1 MDNILGNA
9 NDVLNSMY
17 SQREQLKGIKGK
29 MMNIANQLGMS
40 QTVMRLINKR
50 SDQVYAFYKKYILNF
65 TRSYPTD
72 RFEVVD
78 SETYPWR
85 LAIIIKDVVFNDFF
99 SGQTYTLGWNV
110 SNNLHSLHNLEILRL
125 KTSLISVQ

>member
-50 SDQVYAFYKKYILNF
+50 SDQVNLYGFFIKYQFNISISYRMINCFRSGRLENLPETRYNINRSEFIRIFQDKLILWGGMFLTTFILFIIWKYYA
-65 TRSYPTD
+65 
-72 RFEVVD
+72 
-78 SETYPWR
+78 
-85 LAIIIKDVVFNDFF
+85 
-99 SGQTYTLGWNV
+99 
-110 SNNLHSLHNLEILRL
+110 
-125 KTSLISVQ
+125 

>member
-1 MDNILGNA
+1 MAYNRGREERERLFANSAGYQNQFNSHQNKETALDMEGAHHDRLGKANANMDNILGNA

-50 SDQVYAFYKKYILNF
+50 SDQVLWFL
-65 TRSYPTD
+65 
-72 RFEVVD
+72 
-78 SETYPWR
+78 
-85 LAIIIKDVVFNDFF
+85 
-99 SGQTYTLGWNV
+99 
-110 SNNLHSLHNLEILRL
+110 
-125 KTSLISVQ
+125 

>member
-50 SDQVYAFYKKYILNF
+50 SDQVNLYGFYKIFFQYSHVI
-65 TRSYPTD
+65 P
-72 RFEVVD
+72 
-78 SETYPWR
+78 
-85 LAIIIKDVVFNDFF
+85 NDGF
-99 SGQTYTLGWNV
+99 
-110 SNNLHSLHNLEILRL
+110 
-125 KTSLISVQ
+125 

>member
-1 MDNILGNA
+1 MDQNQSIGTNSGRGTTLNSDMDNILGNA

-50 SDQVYAFYKKYILNF
+50 SDQVI
-65 TRSYPTD
+65 
-72 RFEVVD
+72 
-78 SETYPWR
+78 
-85 LAIIIKDVVFNDFF
+85 
-99 SGQTYTLGWNV
+99 
-110 SNNLHSLHNLEILRL
+110 
-125 KTSLISVQ
+125 

>member
-50 SDQVYAFYKKYILNF
+50 SDQVYGFL
-65 TRSYPTD
+65 
-72 RFEVVD
+72 
-78 SETYPWR
+78 
-85 LAIIIKDVVFNDFF
+85 
-99 SGQTYTLGWNV
+99 
-110 SNNLHSLHNLEILRL
+110 
-125 KTSLISVQ
+125 

>member
-50 SDQVYAFYKKYILNF
+50 SDQVNLYGFYKISILYSHIIPNDKWF
-65 TRSYPTD
+65 SKWSTRKLT
-72 RFEVVD
+72 R
-78 SETYPWR
+78 
-85 LAIIIKDVVFNDFF
+85 N
-99 SGQTYTLGWNV
+99 
-110 SNNLHSLHNLEILRL
+110 SL
-125 KTSLISVQ
+125 

>member
-50 SDQVYAFYKKYILNF
+50 SDQVNMWYLYGFFIIYAFPY
-65 TRSYPTD
+65 
-72 RFEVVD
+72 
-78 SETYPWR
+78 R
-85 LAIIIKDVVFNDFF
+85 LH
-99 SGQTYTLGWNV
+99 GPGC
-110 SNNLHSLHNLEILRL
+110 E
-125 KTSLISVQ
+125 LI

>member
-50 SDQVYAFYKKYILNF
+50 SDQVNLYGFYKISFQFSHILPNDKRF
-65 TRSYPTD
+65 SKWSTR
-72 RFEVVD
+72 
-78 SETYPWR
+78 
-85 LAIIIKDVVFNDFF
+85 
-99 SGQTYTLGWNV
+99 
-110 SNNLHSLHNLEILRL
+110 NLTQNLL
-125 KTSLISVQ
+125 

>member
-50 SDQVYAFYKKYILNF
+50 SDQVNLYGFYKISIQYSHIIPNDKWF
-65 TRSYPTD
+65 RSVLL
-72 RFEVVD
+72 E
-78 SETYPWR
+78 
-85 LAIIIKDVVFNDFF
+85 
-99 SGQTYTLGWNV
+99 
-110 SNNLHSLHNLEILRL
+110 NLPQNLL
-125 KTSLISVQ
+125 

>member
-50 SDQVYAFYKKYILNF
+50 SDQVYAFYKKYIF
-65 TRSYPTD
+65 KFPI
-72 RFEVVD
+72 
-78 SETYPWR
+78 P
-85 LAIIIKDVVFNDFF
+85 
-99 SGQTYTLGWNV
+99 
-110 SNNLHSLHNLEILRL
+110 
-125 KTSLISVQ
+125 SVIA